1 MEKRAVQ
8 RSLDVEIYIYMWNDM
23 EAHLHRLRPSG
34 SSLDIVQVRRPVL
47 VVVRHE
53 IPGCAWTTNKILLAE
68 LKHTQTCLGQSFAL
82 PWYHVVSIMYPLISP
97 DVALA

>member
-8 RSLDVEIYIYMWNDM
+8 RSFGCGNMWNDM

-68 LKHTQTCLGQSFAL
+68 LKHTQTCLGQSFEL